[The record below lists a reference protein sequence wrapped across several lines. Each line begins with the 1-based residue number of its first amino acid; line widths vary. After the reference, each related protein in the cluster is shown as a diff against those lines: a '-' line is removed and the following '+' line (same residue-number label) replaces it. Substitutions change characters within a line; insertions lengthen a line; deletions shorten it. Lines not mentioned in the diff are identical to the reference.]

1 MNSSMTTDSNKL
13 YLSSMMYG
21 TRQYINSKWSVKNE
35 QACYKKYKYNTI
47 LRILRTLNTFC
58 HLT

>member
-1 MNSSMTTDSNKL
+1 
-13 YLSSMMYG
+13 MMYG

-35 QACYKKYKYNTI
+35 QACYKKKYKYNTI

-58 HLT
+58 HMT